1 MKMAARGGSGGSHK
15 TRGMHG
21 CLEPEALVFL
31 LENNRKIQKNIIR
44 KYRGRWLKE
53 MGDGT
58 ISIFYT
64 ASEAVLCALEIQETI
79 NNDHNFK
86 IMLGIHTSEIV
97 FTDKDIFGDGVNV
110 SSRISDL
117 AGPGEICI
125 SDDVFRNS

>member
-1 MKMAARGGSGGSHK
+1 
-15 TRGMHG
+15 
-21 CLEPEALVFL
+21 
-31 LENNRKIQKNIIR
+31 
-44 KYRGRWLKE
+44 